1 LKIISYICI
10 KLIFI
15 KVKLNKKI
23 MKNLLSVLAIAFSLA
38 VVSCGTKTAETE
50 VEVVEVETEV
60 VVDEVVETE
69 VEATEETP
77 VVE

>member
-1 LKIISYICI
+1 
-10 KLIFI
+10 
-15 KVKLNKKI
+15 

-50 VEVVEVETEV
+50 VVVDEVVETEV